1 MDYQQFLFTITAG
14 LQSACQAE
22 EKITVQTIE
31 QKHTAKIKTVSL
43 YHRGKR
49 TTPWI
54 YMAPFYR
61 LYQHGY
67 SMESIQKEL
76 KNVLDMV
83 TENNKVE
90 GEVFTNFECAA
101 AFLSVRLISYQKI
114 RNFYHLF
121 HTDVFLILP
130 LSISWYLREQT
141 QRWVLPLCIRIIAES
156 GR

>member
-54 YMAPFYR
+54 YMQPFTVYI
-61 LYQHGY
+61 
-67 SMESIQKEL
+67 SMAIL
-76 KNVLDMV
+76 W
-83 TENNKVE
+83 KV
-90 GEVFTNFECAA
+90 F
-101 AFLSVRLISYQKI
+101 K
-114 RNFYHLF
+114 RN
-121 HTDVFLILP
+121 
-130 LSISWYLREQT
+130 
-141 QRWVLPLCIRIIAES
+141 
-156 GR
+156 

>member
-76 KNVLDMV
+76 K
-83 TENNKVE
+83 
-90 GEVFTNFECAA
+90 
-101 AFLSVRLISYQKI
+101 ISA
-114 RNFYHLF
+114 
-121 HTDVFLILP
+121 VFLIFQGLRGAILP
-130 LSISWYLREQT
+130 CVKGMIIGHRQINWKS
-141 QRWVLPLCIRIIAES
+141 RWHI
-156 GR
+156 

>member
-54 YMAPFYR
+54 YMA
-61 LYQHGY
+61 
-67 SMESIQKEL
+67 
-76 KNVLDMV
+76 
-83 TENNKVE
+83 
-90 GEVFTNFECAA
+90 A
-101 AFLSVRLISYQKI
+101 
-114 RNFYHLF
+114 
-121 HTDVFLILP
+121 
-130 LSISWYLREQT
+130 
-141 QRWVLPLCIRIIAES
+141 VLPFISAWLFYGKYSKGIKKRA
-156 GR
+156 

>member
-67 SMESIQKEL
+67 SMESIHGTSSDCHYAL
-76 KNVLDMV
+76 HPSGASD
-83 TENNKVE
+83 T
-90 GEVFTNFECAA
+90 
-101 AFLSVRLISYQKI
+101 
-114 RNFYHLF
+114 
-121 HTDVFLILP
+121 
-130 LSISWYLREQT
+130 W
-141 QRWVLPLCIRIIAES
+141 RI
-156 GR
+156 

>member
-54 YMAPFYR
+54 YIA
-61 LYQHGY
+61 
-67 SMESIQKEL
+67 
-76 KNVLDMV
+76 
-83 TENNKVE
+83 
-90 GEVFTNFECAA
+90 
-101 AFLSVRLISYQKI
+101 
-114 RNFYHLF
+114 
-121 HTDVFLILP
+121 
-130 LSISWYLREQT
+130 
-141 QRWVLPLCIRIIAES
+141 VLPFISAWLFYGKYSKGIKKRA
-156 GR
+156 

>member
-22 EKITVQTIE
+22 EKITVHTIE

-83 TENNKVE
+83 TEK
-90 GEVFTNFECAA
+90 
-101 AFLSVRLISYQKI
+101 
-114 RNFYHLF
+114 
-121 HTDVFLILP
+121 
-130 LSISWYLREQT
+130 
-141 QRWVLPLCIRIIAES
+141 
-156 GR
+156 